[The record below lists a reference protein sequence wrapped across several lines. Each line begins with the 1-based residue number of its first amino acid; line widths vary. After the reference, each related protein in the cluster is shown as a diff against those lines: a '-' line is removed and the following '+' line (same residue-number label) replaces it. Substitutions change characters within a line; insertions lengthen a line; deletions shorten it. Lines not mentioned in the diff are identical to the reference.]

1 MSPASS
7 SASARD
13 AVTARET
20 LFQGVRTMVVKAGT
34 RVIVGDEGLDER
46 RLAHLTENIAALH
59 DRGYSVVLVTSGAV
73 GVGMRELG
81 YAERPV
87 VMAEKQACAAAG
99 QIRLMQRYADLF
111 RARGKTAAQILLTGE
126 DLRDSVRFN
135 NIRQT
140 VRTLLERGA
149 IPIVNENDTV
159 ATEEIKFGD
168 NDKLSADVAHFLEA
182 DLLVI
187 LSDEEGLY
195 DKNPKKHK
203 DARRIPVVERVT
215 AEVLRLA
222 DAAPGSTVSTGGM
235 KAKLTAIR
243 QAVEAGT
250 PAVLARG
257 DGANLVD
264 IVLGKDAG
272 TLFLPRTRIDRKRR
286 WLAFVTKPK
295 GKLFLDAGAVSALRN
310 NEGGKRGSVLAAGI
324 RRVQGNFAAGDFVE
338 LCDAAGEVIGRGR
351 VSYASREVE
360 AIKGRKSSEIAAVL
374 GRKGPGEVIHRDR
387 LAVY

>member
-1 MSPASS
+1 MAGARYGTRADSEGRFGDGRHVLAAFFAFFPVMPSSVTPA
-7 SASARD
+7 
-13 AVTARET
+13 VARET
-20 LFQGVRTMVVKAGT
+20 LFQDVRTLVVKVGT
-34 RVIVGDEGLDER
+34 RVLCDDAGLNDT
-46 RLAHLTENIAALH
+46 RLAHLTAGLAALH
-59 DRGYSVVLVTSGAV
+59 DRGFSTVLVTSGAV
-73 GVGMRELG
+73 GVGMGVLG
-81 YAERPV
+81 YTTRPTV
-87 VMAEKQACAAAG
+87 LAEKQACAAAG

-111 RARGKTAAQILLTGE
+111 RARGKTVAQILLTGE

-140 VRTLLERGA
+140 VRVLLEKGA

-159 ATEEIKFGD
+159 ATEEIKLGD
-168 NDKLSADVAHFLEA
+168 NDKLSADVAQFLEA

-203 DARRIPVVERVT
+203 DAKRIAVVERIT
-215 AEVLRLA
+215 PEILRLA
-222 DAAPGSTVSTGGM
+222 DAAPGSGVSTGGM

-264 IVLGKDAG
+264 IALGKDAG
-272 TLFLPRTRIDRKRR
+272 TLFLPRKRIDRKRR

-295 GKLFLDAGAVSALRN
+295 GRLTLDAGAVSALRDA
-310 NEGGKRGSVLAAGI
+310 EGNKRGSVLAAGV
-324 RRVQGNFAAGDFVE
+324 RKVQGTFAAGDYVE
-338 LCDAAGEVIGRGR
+338 LCAPDGEIVGRGR
-351 VSYASREVE
+351 VSYSSTEV
-360 AIKGRKSSEIAAVL
+360 G
-374 GRKGPGEVIHRDR
+374 
-387 LAVY
+387 